1 MVAFDSTYLTS
12 TLSQMCL
19 HNKRGLVGGTWK
31 PEAMDQAFIS
41 LEDENLEIGSISKSA
56 NMLEF
61 LAWDPGAR
69 TKLTLPLLSLPIEHA
84 FQGANASM
92 RGNWYMLETV
102 GRFMAAN
109 DGLVKA
115 LIHDAHGSHNLVRQV
130 LHGQLDKIPAKDL
143 KTVPWFGELTFE
155 ALPKNCLPRLPI
167 MLAKHAEEYVYD
179 VPGICA
185 LVLPVDVHFADFA
198 S

>member
-1 MVAFDSTYLTS
+1 MVAFDATYLTS
-12 TLSQMCL
+12 TLCQMRL

-31 PEAMDQAFIS
+31 PEAMDQSFIS
-41 LEDENLEIGSISKSA
+41 LEDENLEIGSINKSA

-61 LAWDPGAR
+61 LAWDPGAK
-69 TKLTLPLLSLPIEHA
+69 TKLTLPLLTLPVEHS

-109 DGLVKA
+109 HGLVKA
-115 LIHDAHGSHNLVRQV
+115 LIHDAHGSHTLVRQV
-130 LHGQLDKIPAKDL
+130 LHGQLDNIPAKDL
-143 KTVPWFGELTFE
+143 KNVPWFVELTFE

-167 MLAKHAEEYVYD
+167 MLAKHAGEYVYD
-179 VPGICA
+179 VPGICV
-185 LVLPVDVHFADFA
+185 LVFQWDVDFG
-198 S
+198 